1 MDPNQLSLS
10 LPRIGLSLSTL
21 ILLVGSLLCL
31 SSYEL
36 SISIYLAPQSWK
48 SFLERWRRQMDGFH
62 LDVADRW
69 AESKPHGSALDHTKL
84 QRCSASTS
92 FANTYQDDSNL
103 PHPGTEGSFRTQ
115 SRTGSPSR
123 SSRYATSS
131 GIKYRLSHR
140 LCLAFPVSISTY
152 SSLSFLFKRT
162 MRRRCLIPSCLCG
175 STTEMT
181 LSTIP
186 RCPRLIFY
194 KSILHSA
201 DSFLGH
207 PRKILVSY
215 FLLAVSFVAIRI
227 VPKYHLHLSLCM

>member
-10 LPRIGLSLSTL
+10 LPRIGLSLPTL

-36 SISIYLAPQSWK
+36 SISIYLALQSWK
-48 SFLERWRRQMDGFH
+48 SFLERWRRQVDGFH

-92 FANTYQDDSNL
+92 FANTYQDDSNF

-123 SSRYATSS
+123 SSRYAT

-140 LCLAFPVSISTY
+140 LCLAFPVSFFY
-152 SSLSFLFKRT
+152 LFFIIFSIQSE
-162 MRRRCLIPSCLCG
+162 RCG
-175 STTEMT
+175 G
-181 LSTIP
+181 
-186 RCPRLIFY
+186 
-194 KSILHSA
+194 A
-201 DSFLGH
+201 
-207 PRKILVSY
+207 
-215 FLLAVSFVAIRI
+215 A
-227 VPKYHLHLSLCM
+227 